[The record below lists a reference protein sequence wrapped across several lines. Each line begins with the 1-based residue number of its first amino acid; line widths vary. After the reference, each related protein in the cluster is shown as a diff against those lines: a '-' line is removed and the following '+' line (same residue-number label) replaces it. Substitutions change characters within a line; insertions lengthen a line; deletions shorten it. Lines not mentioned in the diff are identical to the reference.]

1 MLNLPS
7 VFDILSKV
15 DSYLVEDFVDRL
27 NFGATVY
34 LLAFFVLITGSKQ
47 HFGNPIQCMAPPESP
62 DSWVHYYHDYCYI
75 QDKLRIFD
83 MNVRKSIEYEAK
95 QRAGA
100 DYTPIGRFRKDD
112 VSRHWSPRIMYYQ
125 WVPYVLFLQAL
136 FFLLPKFFWKL
147 IGLHWCHGVDMETAV
162 VEADK
167 LRTLTGEDRTTALN
181 SLATFVQDFLEAKR
195 KRSFFGSSIATICYV
210 VTKWLE
216 VINAFGQL
224 YMLSCFV
231 GQGDYFWGYHLLST
245 VVSGTDDPNTGI
257 FPRIVLCDVARFAL
271 ANLHQEH
278 MQCVLMLNFI
288 NEKIYTF
295 LWFWIVFVAI
305 ASTFSAIRYTVALF
319 LPMYR
324 GLIADNFLPTQD
336 VLFSNAAAEH
346 GVRPTPVASRAL
358 VDYFVHKVLRCDGI
372 LLLSFINVNA
382 GGLVTHDIAHQLWK
396 ITVQPTFKG
405 AATVSPSE
413 ECTVR
418 KESEMRKDSGMLYWP
433 SFTNLPAT
441 VRKMGLA
448 KRMEAAGDSRDV
460 SFNDKKSY
468 AIAQPMVR
476 MRSLSV
482 GNLEAEP
489 TAPMESSPLISDGST
504 QAVEDSTCPI
514 QSLPASPGGR
524 RRFANGGPGVAFVDN
539 RSEKK

>member
-7 VFDILSKV
+7 IFDILSKV
-15 DSYLVEDFVDRL
+15 DTYPVEDFVDRL
-27 NFGATVY
+27 NFGAT
-34 LLAFFVLITGSKQ
+34 
-47 HFGNPIQCMAPPESP
+47 
-62 DSWVHYYHDYCYI
+62 
-75 QDKLRIFD
+75 DKLRIFD
-83 MNVRKSIEYEAK
+83 MNVRKSIEYEAR
-95 QRAGA
+95 QRADA
-100 DYTPIGRFRKDD
+100 DFTPIGRFNKHDAT
-112 VSRHWSPRIMYYQ
+112 HYWSPRVMYYQ
-125 WVPYVLFLQAL
+125 WVPYVLFLQAM
-136 FFLLPKFFWKL
+136 FFLVPKLFWKL

-162 VEADK
+162 VEAEK
-167 LRTLTGEDRTTALN
+167 LRTLVGEDRGTALN
-181 SLATFVQDFLEAKR
+181 SLASFIRDFLEAKH
-195 KRSFFGSSIATICYV
+195 KRTICGSSIASICYV

-245 VVSGTDDPNTGI
+245 VLNGSDDPNTGI

-305 ASTFSAIRYTVALF
+305 ASTFSAIRYTVALV

-324 GLIADNFLPTQD
+324 GLMADNFLPTQD

-358 VDYFVHKVLRCDGI
+358 VDYFVHKVLRCDGV

-405 AATVSPSE
+405 ASASPSD
-413 ECTVR
+413 EC
-418 KESEMRKDSGMLYWP
+418 SMRKKDSDALYWP
-433 SFTNLPAT
+433 SFTNLPTT
-441 VRKMGLA
+441 VRDPALMRKMGLA
-448 KRMEAAGDSRDV
+448 KRMEAAGDSQDV
-460 SFNDKKSY
+460 SFNDRKQY
-468 AIAQPMVR
+468 PTAQPM
-476 MRSLSV
+476 
-482 GNLEAEP
+482 NLEAEP
-489 TAPMESSPLISDGST
+489 TAPIESSPLISDGST

-514 QSLPASPGGR
+514 QSLPASPGTTR
-524 RRFANGGPGVAFVDN
+524 RRMANSGPGIAFVDN
-539 RSEKK
+539 RYGKK

>member
-1 MLNLPS
+1 MTTLPVAS
-7 VFDILSKV
+7 GCAGVTLI
-15 DSYLVEDFVDRL
+15 FVC
-27 NFGATVY
+27 GAVQP
-34 LLAFFVLITGSKQ
+34 GSKQ

-83 MNVRKSIEYEAK
+83 MSVRKSIEYEAR
-95 QRAGA
+95 QRADA
-100 DYTPIGRFRKDD
+100 DFTPIGRFNKHDAT
-112 VSRHWSPRIMYYQ
+112 HYWSPRVMYYQ
-125 WVPYVLFLQAL
+125 WVPYVLFLQAM
-136 FFLLPKFFWKL
+136 FFLVPKLFWKL

-162 VEADK
+162 VEAEK
-167 LRTLTGEDRTTALN
+167 LRTLVGEDRGTALN
-181 SLATFVQDFLEAKR
+181 SLASFIRDFLEAKH
-195 KRSFFGSSIATICYV
+195 KRTILGSSIASICYV

-231 GQGDYFWGYHLLST
+231 GQGDYFWGYHLLTT
-245 VVSGTDDPNTGI
+245 VLNGSDDPNTGI

-305 ASTFSAIRYTVALF
+305 ASTFSAIRYTVALV

-324 GLIADNFLPTQD
+324 GLMADNFLPTQD

-358 VDYFVHKVLRCDGI
+358 VDYFVHKVLR
-372 LLLSFINVNA
+372 
-382 GGLVTHDIAHQLWK
+382 
-396 ITVQPTFKG
+396 G
-405 AATVSPSE
+405 ASSSPSD
-413 ECTVR
+413 EC
-418 KESEMRKDSGMLYWP
+418 SMRKKDSDALYWP
-433 SFTNLPAT
+433 SFTNLPT
-441 VRKMGLA
+441 TMRKMGLA
-448 KRMEAAGDSRDV
+448 KRMEAAGDSQDV
-460 SFNDKKSY
+460 SFNDRKQY
-468 AIAQPMVR
+468 PTAQPM
-476 MRSLSV
+476 
-482 GNLEAEP
+482 NLEAEP
-489 TAPMESSPLISDGST
+489 TAPIESSPLISDGST

-514 QSLPASPGGR
+514 QSLPASPGTTR
-524 RRFANGGPGVAFVDN
+524 RRMANTGPGIAFVDN
-539 RSEKK
+539 RYGKNVFIVQYYTPSGTCRNARKVLSFLYLLTRNL

>member
-1 MLNLPS
+1 MFSPS
-7 VFDILSKV
+7 
-15 DSYLVEDFVDRL
+15 
-27 NFGATVY
+27 
-34 LLAFFVLITGSKQ
+34 
-47 HFGNPIQCMAPPESP
+47 PISSSSP
-62 DSWVHYYHDYCYI
+62 
-75 QDKLRIFD
+75 
-83 MNVRKSIEYEAK
+83 
-95 QRAGA
+95 
-100 DYTPIGRFRKDD
+100 
-112 VSRHWSPRIMYYQ
+112 
-125 WVPYVLFLQAL
+125 
-136 FFLLPKFFWKL
+136 
-147 IGLHWCHGVDMETAV
+147 
-162 VEADK
+162 
-167 LRTLTGEDRTTALN
+167 DRTTALS
-181 SLATFVQDFLEAKR
+181 SLVTFVHR
-195 KRSFFGSSIATICYV
+195 R
-210 VTKWLE
+210 
-216 VINAFGQL
+216 
-224 YMLSCFV
+224 
-231 GQGDYFWGYHLLST
+231 
-245 VVSGTDDPNTGI
+245 PNTGI

-288 NEKIYTF
+288 YEKIYTF
-295 LWFWIVFVAI
+295 LWFWVFIAI
-305 ASTFSAIRYTVALF
+305 ASTFSAIR
-319 LPMYR
+319 
-324 GLIADNFLPTQD
+324 
-336 VLFSNAAAEH
+336 
-346 GVRPTPVASRAL
+346 AL
-358 VDYFVHKVLRCDGI
+358 VDYFVHKILRCDGI

-433 SFTNLPAT
+433 SFINLPAT

-514 QSLPASPGGR
+514 QSLPASPGRR

>member
-7 VFDILSKV
+7 IFDILSKV
-15 DSYLVEDFVDRL
+15 DTYPVEDFVDRL

-83 MNVRKSIEYEAK
+83 MNVRKSIEYEAR

-100 DYTPIGRFRKDD
+100 DYTPIGRFHKEDS
-112 VSRHWSPRIMYYQ
+112 SRYWSPRVMYYQ
-125 WVPYVLFLQAL
+125 WVPYVLFLQAM
-136 FFLLPKFFWKL
+136 FFLVPKLFWKL
-147 IGLHWCHGVDMETAV
+147 IGLHFCHGVDMETVV

-167 LRTLTGEDRTTALN
+167 LRTLVGEDRRTALN
-181 SLATFVQDFLEAKR
+181 SLASFIRDILEAKHR
-195 KRSFFGSSIATICYV
+195 RSFFGSFVSTICYV
-210 VTKWLE
+210 MTKWLE

-245 VVSGTDDPNTGI
+245 VLTGSDDPNTGI

-305 ASTFSAIRYTVALF
+305 ASTFSAIRYTAALF
-319 LPMYR
+319 LPIYR

-358 VDYFVHKVLRCDGI
+358 VDYFVHKVLRCDGV
-372 LLLSFINVNA
+372 LLLSFVNVNA

-405 AATVSPSE
+405 SSSPPD
-413 ECTVR
+413 ECETEKKVP
-418 KESEMRKDSGMLYWP
+418 ELYWP
-433 SFTNLPAT
+433 SFTNLPST
-441 VRKMGLA
+441 MRKMGLA
-448 KRMEAAGDSRDV
+448 KRMEAAGDRDV
-460 SFNDKKSY
+460 SFNDKKQFQT
-468 AIAQPMVR
+468 AQPMVR
-476 MRSLSV
+476 TRSLSV

-489 TAPMESSPLISDGST
+489 SAPIESSPLISDGST

-514 QSLPASPGGR
+514 QSLPASPGTNR
-524 RRFANGGPGVAFVDN
+524 RRLANTGPGVALIDN
-539 RSEKK
+539 RYGRK

>member
-1 MLNLPS
+1 
-7 VFDILSKV
+7 
-15 DSYLVEDFVDRL
+15 
-27 NFGATVY
+27 
-34 LLAFFVLITGSKQ
+34 
-47 HFGNPIQCMAPPESP
+47 MAPPESP

-83 MNVRKSIEYEAK
+83 MSVRKSIEYEAR
-95 QRAGA
+95 QRADA
-100 DYTPIGRFRKDD
+100 DFTPIGRFNKHDAT
-112 VSRHWSPRIMYYQ
+112 HYWSPRVMYYQ
-125 WVPYVLFLQAL
+125 WVPYVLFLQAM
-136 FFLLPKFFWKL
+136 FFLVPKLFWKL

-162 VEADK
+162 VEAEK
-167 LRTLTGEDRTTALN
+167 LRTLVGEDRGTALN
-181 SLATFVQDFLEAKR
+181 SLASFIRDFLEAKH
-195 KRSFFGSSIATICYV
+195 KRTILGSSIASICYV

-231 GQGDYFWGYHLLST
+231 GQGDYFWGYHLLTT
-245 VVSGTDDPNTGI
+245 VLNGSDDPNTGI

-305 ASTFSAIRYTVALF
+305 ASTFSAIRYTVALV

-324 GLIADNFLPTQD
+324 GLMADNFLPTQD

-358 VDYFVHKVLRCDGI
+358 VDYFVHKVLRCDGV

-405 AATVSPSE
+405 ASSSPSD
-413 ECTVR
+413 EC
-418 KESEMRKDSGMLYWP
+418 SMRKKDSDALYWP
-433 SFTNLPAT
+433 SFTNLPT
-441 VRKMGLA
+441 TMRKMGLA
-448 KRMEAAGDSRDV
+448 KRMEAAGDSQDV
-460 SFNDKKSY
+460 SFNDRKQY
-468 AIAQPMVR
+468 PTAQPMVR
-476 MRSLSV
+476 TRSLSV

-489 TAPMESSPLISDGST
+489 TAPIESSPLISDGST

-514 QSLPASPGGR
+514 QSLPASPGTTR
-524 RRFANGGPGVAFVDN
+524 RRMANTGPGIAFVDN
-539 RSEKK
+539 RYGKK

>member
-1 MLNLPS
+1 
-7 VFDILSKV
+7 
-15 DSYLVEDFVDRL
+15 
-27 NFGATVY
+27 
-34 LLAFFVLITGSKQ
+34 
-47 HFGNPIQCMAPPESP
+47 
-62 DSWVHYYHDYCYI
+62 
-75 QDKLRIFD
+75 
-83 MNVRKSIEYEAK
+83 
-95 QRAGA
+95 
-100 DYTPIGRFRKDD
+100 
-112 VSRHWSPRIMYYQ
+112 MYYQ
-125 WVPYVLFLQAL
+125 WVPYVLFLQAM
-136 FFLLPKFFWKL
+136 FFLFPKVFWKL
-147 IGLHWCHGVDMETAV
+147 VGLHWCHGVDMETAV

-167 LRTLTGEDRTTALN
+167 LRTLVGEDRSAALN
-181 SLATFVQDFLEAKR
+181 SLANFIQDFLEAKR

-216 VINAFGQL
+216 VLNAFGQL
-224 YMLSCFV
+224 YMLSSFV
-231 GQGDYFWGYHLLST
+231 GQGDYFWGYNLLYT
-245 VVSGTDDPNTGI
+245 VLNGSDDPNTGI

-305 ASTFSAIRYTVALF
+305 ASTFSAIRYTVALV
-319 LPMYR
+319 LPIYR

-396 ITVQPTFKG
+396 ITVQPTFKLAG
-405 AATVSPSE
+405 GSYLDRSTAAPSE

-418 KESEMRKDSGMLYWP
+418 KESEMLYWP
-433 SFTNLPAT
+433 SFTNLPT
-441 VRKMGLA
+441 TLFKMRKMGLA
-448 KRMEAAGDSRDV
+448 KRMEAAGDSQDV
-460 SFNDKKSY
+460 SFNDRKPY
-468 AIAQPMVR
+468 PTAQPMVR
-476 MRSLSV
+476 TRSLSV
-482 GNLEAEP
+482 GNMEAEP
-489 TAPMESSPLISDGST
+489 TAPIESSPLISDGST

-514 QSLPASPGGR
+514 QR
-524 RRFANGGPGVAFVDN
+524 
-539 RSEKK
+539 

>member
-7 VFDILSKV
+7 IFDILSKV
-15 DSYLVEDFVDRL
+15 DTYPVEDFVDRL

-83 MNVRKSIEYEAK
+83 MNVRKSIEYEAR

-100 DYTPIGRFRKDD
+100 DYTPIGRFHKEDS
-112 VSRHWSPRIMYYQ
+112 SRYWSPRVMYYQ
-125 WVPYVLFLQAL
+125 
-136 FFLLPKFFWKL
+136 
-147 IGLHWCHGVDMETAV
+147 
-162 VEADK
+162 
-167 LRTLTGEDRTTALN
+167 
-181 SLATFVQDFLEAKR
+181 
-195 KRSFFGSSIATICYV
+195 
-210 VTKWLE
+210 
-216 VINAFGQL
+216 
-224 YMLSCFV
+224 
-231 GQGDYFWGYHLLST
+231 LLST
-245 VVSGTDDPNTGI
+245 VLTGSDDPNTGI

-305 ASTFSAIRYTVALF
+305 ASTFSAIRYTAALF
-319 LPMYR
+319 LPIYR

-358 VDYFVHKVLRCDGI
+358 VDYFVHKVLRCDGV
-372 LLLSFINVNA
+372 LLLSFVNVNA

-405 AATVSPSE
+405 SSSPPD
-413 ECTVR
+413 ECETEKKVP
-418 KESEMRKDSGMLYWP
+418 ELYWP
-433 SFTNLPAT
+433 SFTNLPST
-441 VRKMGLA
+441 MRKMGLA
-448 KRMEAAGDSRDV
+448 KRMEAAGDRDV
-460 SFNDKKSY
+460 SFNDKKQFQT
-468 AIAQPMVR
+468 AQPMVR
-476 MRSLSV
+476 TRSLSV

-489 TAPMESSPLISDGST
+489 SAPIESSPLISDGST

-514 QSLPASPGGR
+514 QSLPASPGTNR
-524 RRFANGGPGVAFVDN
+524 RRLANTGPGVALIDN
-539 RSEKK
+539 RYGRK